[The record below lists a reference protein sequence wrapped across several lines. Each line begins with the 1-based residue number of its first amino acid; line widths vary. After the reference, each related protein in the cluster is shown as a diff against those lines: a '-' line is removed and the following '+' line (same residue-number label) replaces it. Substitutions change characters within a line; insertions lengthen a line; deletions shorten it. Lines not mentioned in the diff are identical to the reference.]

1 MQACKRSRRER
12 RLKNKDCVYKGW
24 NNVKESVI
32 AKRTVKSH
40 RTYMREGGWWKSVI
54 VSVCMN
60 KTGLRQAGL
69 ITCLNPFKRWSSMTR
84 VKEG

>member
-1 MQACKRSRRER
+1 MCCADPSELRATLFLGDTRKER

-40 RTYMREGGWWKSVI
+40 RTYMREGGWWNSVI

-60 KTGLRQAGL
+60 KTGVIYA
-69 ITCLNPFKRWSSMTR
+69 
-84 VKEG
+84 

>member
-1 MQACKRSRRER
+1 MRGGEDTRKER

-32 AKRTVKSH
+32 VKRTVKSH
-40 RTYMREGGWWKSVI
+40 RTYMREGGWWNSVI

-60 KTGLRQAGL
+60 KTWVIYA
-69 ITCLNPFKRWSSMTR
+69 
-84 VKEG
+84 